1 VIIAT
6 TPLRIPLGGGL
17 TDLRAYAERFGGVTV
32 SATIGA
38 SAHATVLP
46 SLDGRFEIHYA
57 GAFETAS
64 RLDEIRHELVREA
77 LRASQLADHP
87 LRVSLW
93 LDVAGESGLG
103 ASGAMTVALLRAF
116 AAVRGIPAEPA
127 DLATEAA
134 RIEVEVLGGASG
146 YHDPHICARGDL
158 RRLVYDG
165 ASVQDRAIG
174 MTPEARAAFEAS
186 LMLFASGRQARTK
199 PSLDLLTHRFEE
211 AIPILH
217 DIKALAFELEGA
229 LAAGDLPRVAWCI
242 GEKQAL
248 KQRLPGHFVDDYVLD
263 VTSRVA
269 ATGASAQVPGGKI
282 SGFVL
287 VCAPEGQHAA
297 VRRAL
302 PDLREVPLVLT
313 REGTRALEV

>member
-1 VIIAT
+1 VIVAV

-32 SATIGA
+32 STTIGA
-38 SAHATVLP
+38 KAYATVLP
-46 SLDGRFEIHYA
+46 SLDGRFEVHYA

-64 RLDEIRHELVREA
+64 NVSELRHELVREA
-77 LRASQLADHP
+77 LRASGLGETP

-93 LDVAGESGLG
+93 LDVGGESGLG
-103 ASGAMTVALLRAF
+103 ASGAMTVTLLRAF
-116 AAVRGIPAEPA
+116 AELRGVPTDAA
-127 DLATEAA
+127 TLAAEAA

-146 YHDPHICARGDL
+146 YHDPHICARGGLL
-158 RRLVYDG
+158 RLDYQGALVR
-165 ASVQDRAIG
+165 ATPITVQDD
-174 MTPEARAAFEAS
+174 ARAAFEGS

-211 AIPILH
+211 AVPILH
-217 DIKALAFELEGA
+217 DIKGVALELEGA
-229 LAAGDLPRVAWCI
+229 LAAGDLARVAWCI
-242 GEKQAL
+242 GAKQAL

-263 VTSRVA
+263 VTARVA
-269 ATGASAQVPGGKI
+269 ATGAAAQVPGGKI

-287 VCAPEGQHAA
+287 VCAPDGQQDA

-302 PDLREVPLVLT
+302 PDLREVPLELS
-313 REGTRALEV
+313 REGTRALRV